1 MRTLLAIAA
10 LTVTLAAASADAAQT
25 RDVVTVKGDFV
36 RLGDLFEGIGEKA
49 SVAIAHAPAPG
60 VRAVYNATRLA
71 SFAYSHGIAWRPASR
86 FDRVIVK
93 RASQIISREEIHA
106 ALRSELEKRGIAKG
120 SEVEFTNRRTSI
132 HLPIGVPA
140 TLAVQN
146 LSYERRTGRF
156 TATVTAPANHP
167 SATSLV
173 VTGRVYKVIE
183 VPVLNRRVPK
193 GETITT
199 DDIDW
204 IRLPAAKVRRN
215 IIVDEDRLI
224 GKTPRRGLR
233 AGQPIRNGDV
243 RAPVVVAKG
252 SLVTMILKTRN
263 MILTSKGRAIEN
275 GALGDTVKIMNTQSK
290 TVVEAVVAGANRV
303 TVSSTGILP

>member
-1 MRTLLAIAA
+1 MRTLMAIAA
-10 LTVTLAAASADAAQT
+10 LTLTLAAASADAAQT

-49 SVAIAHAPAPG
+49 TVAIAHAPAPG
-60 VRAVYNATRLA
+60 VRAIYNATRLA
-71 SFAYSHGIAWRPASR
+71 SLAYSHGIAWRPVSR

-93 RASQIISREEIHA
+93 RASQIISGEEIHA

-120 SEVEFTNRRTSI
+120 SEVEFTNRRISVY
-132 HLPIGVPA
+132 LPIGVPA

-146 LSYERRTGRF
+146 LNYERRTGRF

-167 SATSLV
+167 SSTSLV

-204 IRLPAAKVRRN
+204 IRLPASQVRRN
-215 IIVDEDRLI
+215 IIVDENRLI

-275 GALGDTVKIMNTQSK
+275 GAIGDTVKIMNTRSK

-303 TVSSTGILP
+303 TVSSTVILP

>member
-1 MRTLLAIAA
+1 MRTLMAIAA

-60 VRAVYNATRLA
+60 GRAVYNATRLA

-120 SEVEFTNRRTSI
+120 SEVEFTNRRTLV

-204 IRLPAAKVRRN
+204 IRLPASQVRRN
-215 IIVDEDRLI
+215 IIVDENRLI

-303 TVSSTGILP
+303 TVSSTVILP

>member
-1 MRTLLAIAA
+1 MRTLMAIAA
-10 LTVTLAAASADAAQT
+10 LTLILAAASADAAQT
-25 RDVVTVKGDFV
+25 RDVVTVKGDLV

-49 SVAIAHAPAPG
+49 SVAIARAPVPG
-60 VRAVYNATRLA
+60 GRAVYNATRLA
-71 SFAYSHGIAWRPASR
+71 SFAYSHGIAWRPVSR
-86 FDRVIVK
+86 FDRVIIE
-93 RASQIISREEIHA
+93 RASQIIGREEIHA
-106 ALRSELEKRGIAKG
+106 ALRGELEKRGIARG
-120 SEVEFTNRRTSI
+120 SEVEFTSRRTYF

-146 LSYERRTGRF
+146 LNYQRRTGRF
-156 TATVTAPANHP
+156 TATVTAPADHP
-167 SATSLV
+167 SPASLV

-193 GETITT
+193 GGVITA

-204 IRLPAAKVRRN
+204 VRLPAMQVRRN

-252 SLVTMILKTRN
+252 SLVTMILKTRS
-263 MILTSKGRAIEN
+263 MVLTSKGRAIEN
-275 GALGDTVKIMNTQSK
+275 GAIGDTVKIMNTRSK
-290 TVVEAVVAGANRV
+290 TVIEAVVAGVNRV
-303 TVSSTGILP
+303 TVNSTVILP

>member
-1 MRTLLAIAA
+1 MRTLIAIAA
-10 LTVTLAAASADAAQT
+10 LTITLAAAAADAAQT

-60 VRAVYNATRLA
+60 GRAVYSATRLT
-71 SFAYSHGIAWRPASR
+71 SFAYSHGIAWRPVSR
-86 FDRVIVK
+86 FDRVVIK

-106 ALRSELEKRGIAKG
+106 ALRSELEKRGIATG
-120 SEVEFTNRRTSI
+120 SEIEFTNRRTSV
-132 HLPIGVPA
+132 HLPLGVPA

-146 LSYERRTGRF
+146 LNYERRTGRF

-167 SATSLV
+167 SAASLV

-193 GETITT
+193 GETITM

-204 IRLPAAKVRRN
+204 ITLPATKVRRN
-215 IIVDEDRLI
+215 IIVDENRLL

-243 RAPVVVAKG
+243 RAPIVVAKG
-252 SLVTMILKTRN
+252 SLVTMILKTRS
-263 MILTSKGRAIEN
+263 MVLTSKGRAIEN
-275 GALGDTVKIMNTQSK
+275 GAIGDTVKIMNTQSK
-290 TVVEAVVAGANRV
+290 TVIEAVVAGANWV
-303 TVSSTGILP
+303 TVSSTVILP

>member
-1 MRTLLAIAA
+1 MRTLMAIAA
-10 LTVTLAAASADAAQT
+10 LTITLAAAAADAAQT
-25 RDVVTVKGDFV
+25 RDIVTVKGDFV

-49 SVAIAHAPAPG
+49 SVAIARAPKPG
-60 VRAVYNATRLA
+60 GRAVYNATRLA
-71 SFAYSHGIAWRPASR
+71 SFANSNGIAWRPASR
-86 FDRVIVK
+86 LDRVIVQ
-93 RASQIISREEIHA
+93 RASQIIGAEEIQA
-106 ALRSELEKRGIAKG
+106 ALRGELEKRGIAKG
-120 SEVEFTNRRTSI
+120 SEVEFTNRKTLV

-146 LSYERRTGRF
+146 LTYERRTGRF

-167 SATSLV
+167 SAISLV

-183 VPVLNRRVPK
+183 VPVMNRRVPK
-193 GETITT
+193 GEIITT

-204 IRLPAAKVRRN
+204 IRLAATKVRRN
-215 IIVDEDRLI
+215 IIVDEDRLL

-233 AGQPIRNGDV
+233 TGQPIRNGDV

-263 MILTSKGRAIEN
+263 MVLTSKGRALEN
-275 GALGDTVKIMNTQSK
+275 GAIGDTVKILNTQSK

-303 TVSSTGILP
+303 TVSSTVILP

>member
-215 IIVDEDRLI
+215 IIVDEGRLI

-303 TVSSTGILP
+303 

>member
-1 MRTLLAIAA
+1 MRTLMAIAA
-10 LTVTLAAASADAAQT
+10 LTLTLAAVSADAAQT
-25 RDVVTVKGDFV
+25 RDVVTVTGDFV

-60 VRAVYNATRLA
+60 DRAVYNAARLS
-71 SFAYSHGIAWRPASR
+71 SFAYSHGIAWRPLSR
-86 FDRVIVK
+86 LDRVIVK

-106 ALRSELEKRGIAKG
+106 ALRGELEKRGIAKG
-120 SEVEFTNRRTSI
+120 SEIEFVNRKTSL

-140 TLAVQN
+140 TLDVQN
-146 LSYERRTGRF
+146 LNYERRTGRF
-156 TATVTAPANHP
+156 TATVTAAADLP

-183 VPVLNRRVPK
+183 VPVLNRRMPK
-193 GETITT
+193 GEIITA

-204 IRLPAAKVRRN
+204 IRLPATRVRRN
-215 IIVDEDRLI
+215 IIVDEDRLL

-263 MILTSKGRAIEN
+263 MVLTSKGRAIEN
-275 GALGDTVKIMNTQSK
+275 GAIGDTVKILNTRSK
-290 TVVEAVVAGANRV
+290 TIVEAVVAGANRV
-303 TVSSTGILP
+303 TVSSTVILP

>member
-1 MRTLLAIAA
+1 MAIAV
-10 LTVTLAAASADAAQT
+10 LTITLAAAAADAAQT
-25 RDVVTVKGDFV
+25 RNAVTVKGDVV

-49 SVAIAHAPAPG
+49 SIAIAYAPAPG
-60 VRAVYNATRLA
+60 GRAVYNATRLS

-86 FDRVIVK
+86 LDRVIVR
-93 RASQIISREEIHA
+93 RASQIISAEEIHA
-106 ALRSELEKRGIAKG
+106 ALRDELEKRGIAKG
-120 SEVEFTNRRTSI
+120 SEVEFTKRGTSV

-140 TLAVQN
+140 TLAVEKLN
-146 LSYERRTGRF
+146 YERRTGRF
-156 TATVTAPANHP
+156 TATVTAPADHP
-167 SATSLV
+167 SPTSLV

-193 GETITT
+193 GETITM

-204 IRLPAAKVRRN
+204 IKLVATKVRRN
-215 IIVDEDRLI
+215 IIVDEARLL

-243 RAPVVVAKG
+243 RAPIVVAKG

-263 MILTSKGRAIEN
+263 MVLTSRGRAIEN
-275 GALGDTVKIMNTQSK
+275 GALGDTVRVLNTQSK
-290 TVVEAVVAGANRV
+290 SVVEAVVAGANRV
-303 TVSSTGILP
+303 TVSSIVILP

>member
-1 MRTLLAIAA
+1 MRTLLAIGVLAIA
-10 LTVTLAAASADAAQT
+10 LAAASADAAQT
-25 RDVVTVKGDFV
+25 RNVVTVKGDLV
-36 RLGDLFEGIGEKA
+36 RLGDLFEGLGEKA

-60 VRAVYNATRLA
+60 GRAVYNATRLA
-71 SFAYSHGIAWRPASR
+71 SFAYSHGIAWRPVSR
-86 FDRVIVK
+86 FDRVIIK

-106 ALRSELEKRGIAKG
+106 ALRGELKKRGIARG
-120 SEVEFTNRRTSI
+120 SEVEFTNRRTYF

-146 LSYERRTGRF
+146 LIYERRTGRF
-156 TATVTAPANHP
+156 TATVTAPADHRSP
-167 SATSLV
+167 ASLV
-173 VTGRVYKVIE
+173 VTGRVYKIIE
-183 VPVLNRRVPK
+183 VPVLNRRVPR
-193 GETITT
+193 GGVITA

-204 IRLPAAKVRRN
+204 VRLPATQVRRN

-252 SLVTMILKTRN
+252 SLVTMILKTRS
-263 MILTSKGRAIEN
+263 MVLTSKGRAIEN
-275 GALGDTVKIMNTQSK
+275 GAIGDTVKIMNTRSK
-290 TVVEAVVAGANRV
+290 TVIEAVVAGVNRV
-303 TVSSTGILP
+303 TVSSTVILP

>member
-1 MRTLLAIAA
+1 MRTLIAIAA
-10 LTVTLAAASADAAQT
+10 LTITLAAASADAAQT
-25 RDVVTVKGDFV
+25 RDAVTVKGDFV

-60 VRAVYNATRLA
+60 GRAVYNATRLS

-86 FDRVIVK
+86 LDRVIVK
-93 RASQIISREEIHA
+93 RASQIISAEEIHA
-106 ALRSELEKRGIAKG
+106 ALRDELEKRGIAKE
-120 SEVEFTNRRTSI
+120 SEVEFTKRGASV

-140 TLAVQN
+140 TLAVGKLN
-146 LSYERRTGRF
+146 YERRTGRF
-156 TATVTAPANHP
+156 TATVTAPADHP
-167 SATSLV
+167 SPTSLV

-193 GETITT
+193 GETITM

-204 IRLPAAKVRRN
+204 IRLAATKVRRN
-215 IIVDEDRLI
+215 IIVDEARLL

-243 RAPVVVAKG
+243 RAPIVVAKG

-263 MILTSKGRAIEN
+263 MVLTSKGRAIEN
-275 GALGDTVKIMNTQSK
+275 GALGDTVRILNTQSK
-290 TVVEAVVAGANRV
+290 SVVEGVVAGANRV
-303 TVSSTGILP
+303 TVSSTVILP

>member
-1 MRTLLAIAA
+1 MRTSMAIAA
-10 LTVTLAAASADAAQT
+10 LTLILAAASADAAQT
-25 RDVVTVKGDFV
+25 RNVVTVKGDLV

-60 VRAVYNATRLA
+60 GRAVYNATRLA
-71 SFAYSHGIAWRPASR
+71 SFAYSHGIAWRPVSR
-86 FDRVIVK
+86 FDRVIIK

-106 ALRSELEKRGIAKG
+106 ALRGELKKRGIARG
-120 SEVEFTNRRTSI
+120 SEVEFTNRRTYF

-146 LSYERRTGRF
+146 LNYERRTGRF
-156 TATVTAPANHP
+156 TATVTAPADHP
-167 SATSLV
+167 SPASLV

-183 VPVLNRRVPK
+183 VPVLNRRVPR
-193 GETITT
+193 GGVITA

-204 IRLPAAKVRRN
+204 VRLPATQVRRN

-252 SLVTMILKTRN
+252 SLVTMILKTRS
-263 MILTSKGRAIEN
+263 MVLTSKGRAIEN
-275 GALGDTVKIMNTQSK
+275 GAIGDTVKIMNTRSK
-290 TVVEAVVAGANRV
+290 TVIEAVVAGVNRV
-303 TVSSTGILP
+303 TVSSTVILP

>member
-1 MRTLLAIAA
+1 
-10 LTVTLAAASADAAQT
+10 
-25 RDVVTVKGDFV
+25 V

-49 SVAIAHAPAPG
+49 TVAIAHAPAPG

-71 SFAYSHGIAWRPASR
+71 SFAYSHGIAWRPVSR

-93 RASQIISREEIHA
+93 RASQIISGEEIHA

-120 SEVEFTNRRTSI
+120 SEIEFTNRRISV

-146 LSYERRTGRF
+146 LNYERRTGRF

-183 VPVLNRRVPK
+183 VPVLNRRVPE
-193 GETITT
+193 GEAGVH
-199 DDIDW
+199 
-204 IRLPAAKVRRN
+204 RL
-215 IIVDEDRLI
+215 
-224 GKTPRRGLR
+224 
-233 AGQPIRNGDV
+233 
-243 RAPVVVAKG
+243 
-252 SLVTMILKTRN
+252 
-263 MILTSKGRAIEN
+263 
-275 GALGDTVKIMNTQSK
+275 
-290 TVVEAVVAGANRV
+290 AVVGLVVLDVDGVLAGLDAAQGDHLLVQRV
-303 TVSSTGILP
+303 DHLLAVDGHAGVDSLGAAGLGQDRKSVV

>member
-10 LTVTLAAASADAAQT
+10 LAITLAAASADAAQT

-60 VRAVYNATRLA
+60 SRAVYNATRLA

-120 SEVEFTNRRTSI
+120 SEVEFTNRRTLV

-303 TVSSTGILP
+303 TVSSTVILP

>member
-1 MRTLLAIAA
+1 MRTLMAIAA
-10 LTVTLAAASADAAQT
+10 LTLTLAAASADAAQT
-25 RDVVTVKGDFV
+25 RDVVTVTGDFV

-49 SVAIAHAPAPG
+49 TVAIAHAPAPG

-71 SFAYSHGIAWRPASR
+71 SLAYSHGIAWRPVSR

-120 SEVEFTNRRTSI
+120 SEVEFTNRRTTV

-146 LSYERRTGRF
+146 LNYERRTGRF
-156 TATVTAPANHP
+156 TATVTAPADHP
-167 SATSLV
+167 SAVSLV

-193 GETITT
+193 GETITA

-204 IRLPAAKVRRN
+204 IRLPATQVRRN
-215 IIVDEDRLI
+215 IIVDEGRLL
-224 GKTPRRGLR
+224 GKAPRRGLR

-252 SLVTMILKTRN
+252 SLVTMILRTPS
-263 MILTSKGRAIEN
+263 MVLTSKGRAIEN
-275 GALGDTVKIMNTQSK
+275 GAIGDTVKIMNTRSK
-290 TVVEAVVAGANRV
+290 TVIEAVVAGANRV
-303 TVSSTGILP
+303 IVSSTVILP

>member
-1 MRTLLAIAA
+1 MRTLMAVAV
-10 LTVTLAAASADAAQT
+10 LTITLAAAAADAAQT

-36 RLGDLFEGIGEKA
+36 RLGDIFEGIGEKA
-49 SVAIAHAPAPG
+49 SVAIARAPEPG
-60 VRAVYNATRLA
+60 GRAVYNATRLA
-71 SFAYSHGIAWRPASR
+71 FFANSNDIAWRPASR
-86 FDRVIVK
+86 LDRVIVK
-93 RASQIISREEIHA
+93 PASQIISAEEIHA
-106 ALRSELEKRGIAKG
+106 ALRGELEKRGIAKG
-120 SEVEFTNRRTSI
+120 SEVEFTNRKTLV

-146 LSYERRTGRF
+146 LTYERRTGRF
-156 TATVTAPANHP
+156 TATVTAPADHP

-183 VPVLNRRVPK
+183 VPVMNRRVPK
-193 GETITT
+193 GEIITT

-204 IRLPAAKVRRN
+204 IRLAATKVRRN
-215 IIVDEDRLI
+215 IIVDEDRLL

-263 MILTSKGRAIEN
+263 MVLTSKGRALEN
-275 GALGDTVKIMNTQSK
+275 GALGDTVKILNTQSK
-290 TVVEAVVAGANRV
+290 TIVEAVVAGANRV
-303 TVSSTGILP
+303 TVSSTVIVP

>member
-1 MRTLLAIAA
+1 MRTLIAIAA
-10 LTVTLAAASADAAQT
+10 LTITLAAASADAAQT

-36 RLGDLFEGIGEKA
+36 RLGDIFEGIGEKA
-49 SVAIAHAPAPG
+49 SVAISRAPEPG
-60 VRAVYNATRLA
+60 GRTVYNATRLA
-71 SFAYSHGIAWRPASR
+71 FFANSNDIAWRPAR
-86 FDRVIVK
+86 RLDRVIVK
-93 RASQIISREEIHA
+93 RASQIISGEEIHA

-120 SEVEFTNRRTSI
+120 SEVEFTNRRTTI

-146 LSYERRTGRF
+146 LNYERRTGRF
-156 TATVTAPANHP
+156 TATVTAPADHP
-167 SATSLV
+167 SPASLV

-193 GETITT
+193 GGVITA

-204 IRLPAAKVRRN
+204 VRLPAMQVRRN
-215 IIVDEDRLI
+215 IIVDQDRLL

-243 RAPVVVAKG
+243 QAPVVVAKG
-252 SLVTMILKTRN
+252 SLVTMTLKTRS
-263 MILTSKGRAIEN
+263 MVLTSKGRAIEN
-275 GALGDTVKIMNTQSK
+275 GAIGDTVRIMNTQSK
-290 TVVEAVVAGANRV
+290 TVIEAVVAGANRV
-303 TVSSTGILP
+303 TVSSTVILP

>member
-1 MRTLLAIAA
+1 MRTLMAIAA
-10 LTVTLAAASADAAQT
+10 LTLTLAAASADAAQT
-25 RDVVTVKGDFV
+25 RDVVTVTGDFV

-71 SFAYSHGIAWRPASR
+71 SLAYSHGIAWRPVSR

-106 ALRSELEKRGIAKG
+106 ALRSELKKRGIARG
-120 SEVEFTNRRTSI
+120 SEVEFNNRRTYF
-132 HLPIGVPA
+132 HLPLGVPA

-146 LSYERRTGRF
+146 LNYERRTGRF
-156 TATVTAPANHP
+156 TATVTAPADHP
-167 SATSLV
+167 SPTSLV

-183 VPVLNRRVPK
+183 VPVLNRRVPR
-193 GETITT
+193 GGVITA

-204 IRLPAAKVRRN
+204 VRLPATQVRRN

-224 GKTPRRGLR
+224 GKTPRQGLR
-233 AGQPIRNGDV
+233 TGQPIRNGDV

-252 SLVTMILKTRN
+252 SLVTMILKTRS
-263 MILTSKGRAIEN
+263 MVLTSKGRAIEN
-275 GALGDTVKIMNTQSK
+275 GAIGDTVKIMNTRSK
-290 TVVEAVVAGANRV
+290 TVIEAVVAGVNRV
-303 TVSSTGILP
+303 TVSSTVILP